1 MDFLQIQVLVEEK
14 TEPGF
19 LGAPGV
25 SYLLKTDLGSLLF
38 DVAFGSTQ
46 PALAHNA
53 NRLGL
58 GFDDLDAVAIS
69 HLHFDHMGGLP
80 AHKAGRVAVPLELGL
95 PSNIPCFLPDTAE
108 TLGLRCVVVEKPG
121 ILDAGIASTGPLA
134 RSLFFMGCARTIPP
148 GECPREGDCGKAPG

>member
-1 MDFLQIQVLVEEK
+1 MKTPFRISPAWWPVLVAASPVVVPLLVLKNRRFRADKRQAEEFNRKALSEAKLLDLPEVDFLQIQVLVEEK

-53 NRLGL
+53 NRW
-58 GFDDLDAVAIS
+58 
-69 HLHFDHMGGLP
+69 
-80 AHKAGRVAVPLELGL
+80 
-95 PSNIPCFLPDTAE
+95 
-108 TLGLRCVVVEKPG
+108 
-121 ILDAGIASTGPLA
+121 ASGSMTWMP
-134 RSLFFMGCARTIPP
+134 
-148 GECPREGDCGKAPG
+148 